1 MAFFVAI
8 SIQESKL
15 TIEQCFNKLIMA
27 SPGLNEKI
35 IFGLKLKMLR
45 KENGL
50 LLQDLAQLSGISASY
65 LNEIEK
71 AKKYPRPQK
80 VEILAKCLNTSSQQ
94 LLSSTLPPRLTPVVE
109 LLESNFLQDLPLD
122 VFGIDLVKIV
132 EMIADAPAKVGAFI
146 TTLVEMSRLHGQ
158 EAEHFYLGAMRAYQE
173 MSNNYFE
180 DIEIAANN
188 CLNKLKNVNETS
200 LAAFLLE
207 EYGIK
212 TSYSSLQT
220 YPELIMFRSV
230 YIDNKSELLLASA
243 LTQKQINYLLAK
255 EIAFHY
261 LKLEQRPETNNLW
274 KIKSFEQV
282 LNNFKAHYFASC
294 LLIPKELFIEDLKD
308 FISRKSF
315 NAQMV
320 ESWLEKYQVSPE
332 LLMHRF
338 NLLPQFLGIDKL
350 FFVRVIHD
358 INTDQYE
365 IDKELHLS
373 RRHDPQANRLKE
385 HYCRRW
391 LSVSIFDQLKKEEK
405 DICIQAQRSIYLDS
419 ENEYICLSISKRDD
433 YNPNKMISITA
444 GLYIEPESESTLKFL
459 NDESIPR
466 AKVNITCERCHLQ
479 DCKERA
485 EQPLVLIEKAKRKLI
500 NKALEK
506 LLKD

>member
-1 MAFFVAI
+1 
-8 SIQESKL
+8 
-15 TIEQCFNKLIMA
+15 MA

-35 IFGLKLKMLR
+35 IFGLKLKLLR
-45 KENGL
+45 KDNGL

-132 EMIADAPAKVGAFI
+132 EMIAEAPTKVGAFI

-180 DIEIAANN
+180 DIEIAATK
-188 CLNKLKNVNETS
+188 CLSKLKTVDETS
-200 LAAFLLE
+200 LTAFLLK

-212 TSYSSLQT
+212 TSNFSLQT
-220 YPELIMFRSV
+220 FPELKMFRSV
-230 YIDNKSELLLASA
+230 YVQNKSEFLLLSS
-243 LTQKQINYLLAK
+243 LKQKQKSYLLAK

-261 LKLEQRPETNNLW
+261 LRLEQRPETNKLW
-274 KIKSFEQV
+274 KIRSFEQV

-294 LLIPKELFIEDLKD
+294 LLIPKDGFIEDLKD
-308 FISRKSF
+308 FISRKIF
-315 NAQMV
+315 NPQLI

-350 FFVRVIHD
+350 FFVRVAHD
-358 INTDQYE
+358 IQTEQYE

-391 LSVSIFDQLKKEEK
+391 LSVSIFAQLKKEGK

-419 ENEYICLSISKRDD
+419 ENEYICVSIAKRDD
-433 YNPNKMISITA
+433 YNPDKMISITA
-444 GLYIEPESESTLKFL
+444 GLYIEPDSESTLKFL

-466 AKVNITCERCHLQ
+466 AMVNVTCERCHLQ

-485 EQPLVLIEKAKRKLI
+485 EQPLILIEKDKRKRI

-506 LLKD
+506 LLKE